1 MTTETQQFATAKA
14 KDILVKFGSETIG
27 QTVNGE
33 IIIQTEFLKR
43 AAKGIKQIME
53 AGGKALIV
61 SSGSAQLGR
70 IEATK
75 NNLGIKDR
83 RTLSFLGSREL
94 DLLWK
99 DIFLEFG
106 LHSYLLLINN
116 IHNDLEYI
124 ENSLEIIDSGGVMVY
139 NENDI
144 FSQKKRSKKVF
155 WEDNDTMAAKIA
167 TDYRNHSRLDIQDL
181 VICSSIDG
189 YIQDFDSKKSEEL
202 QNLVKTLNLKEIKKL
217 LKLESKKLE
226 THKSTSGTGGI
237 VTKLKCM
244 QMFLE
249 GGGKTGYIVDSQ
261 NADNFEILLN
271 AILLEQEY
279 DRGTVFSNK
288 SRQI

>member
-1 MTTETQQFATAKA
+1 MTTEIQQFATAKA
-14 KDILVKFGSETIG
+14 KNIMIKLGSEVIASTTEEG
-27 QTVNGE
+27 Q
-33 IIIQTEFLKR
+33 IIIQKQFLR
-43 AAKGIKQIME
+43 RVAIQVKQIME

-70 IEATK
+70 IEAAK
-75 NNLGIKDR
+75 NNFGIKDR

-99 DIFLEFG
+99 DIFIEFG

-116 IHNDLEYI
+116 THNDLEYI
-124 ENSLEIIDSGGVMVY
+124 ENSLEIIDSGGVLIG
-139 NENDI
+139 NEHDI
-144 FSQKKRSKKVF
+144 FSQKKRSKEVF

-167 TDYRNHSRLDIQDL
+167 TDYRHHSRLDIEDL

-189 YIQDFDSKKSEEL
+189 YIQDFDNKEIQKLIKS
-202 QNLVKTLNLKEIKKL
+202 LNLKQIKKL

-226 THKSTSGTGGI
+226 TQKSISGTGGI

-249 GGGKTGYIVDSQ
+249 GGGKTGYIVDSK
-261 NADNFEILLN
+261 NSDNFEMLVN
-271 AILLEQEY
+271 AILLEQDY
-279 DRGTVFSNK
+279 DRGTVFRMS
-288 SRQI
+288 S

>member
-1 MTTETQQFATAKA
+1 MTTEIQQFATAKA
-14 KDILVKFGSETIG
+14 KNIMIKLGSEVIAST
-27 QTVNGE
+27 TKEGE

-53 AGGKALIV
+53 AGGKTLIV

-75 NNLGIKDR
+75 NNQNIKDR

-116 IHNDLEYI
+116 THNDLEYI

-155 WEDNDTMAAKIA
+155 WEDNDTMAAKIV

-189 YIQDFDSKKSEEL
+189 YIQDFDPKKSKEL
-202 QNLVKTLNLKEIKKL
+202 QNLLKTLNLKQIKKL
-217 LKLESKKLE
+217 LKLESKK
-226 THKSTSGTGGI
+226 TSKTSTSGTGGI

-261 NADNFEILLN
+261 NADNFEILMN
-271 AILLEQEY
+271 AILFEQDY
-279 DRGTVFSNK
+279 ARGTVFSNNLE
-288 SRQI
+288 Q